1 MEPGSAGCRKG
12 KVSGHSWTG
21 PSRLRKARVGLAGGH
36 TGCLGQM
43 GPPKRTPALSECLG
57 SPPPQLSKSGK
68 DLGPGYQACSRGGC
82 EAEASG
88 WRPGKRLTC

>member
-57 SPPPQLSKSGK
+57 SPPPNFLSQARTWG
-68 DLGPGYQACSRGGC
+68 LGIRRVHVAAVRQRPAAGGQGRG
-82 EAEASG
+82 
-88 WRPGKRLTC
+88 

>member
-1 MEPGSAGCRKG
+1 MWGWQVATQGAWGRWVLQSELLPSLSAWG
-12 KVSGHSWTG
+12 
-21 PSRLRKARVGLAGGH
+21 A
-36 TGCLGQM
+36 
-43 GPPKRTPALSECLG
+43 
-57 SPPPQLSKSGK
+57 PPQLSKSGK